1 MNMKVYELL
10 EQSGVTARN
19 PLSAD
24 VEQLEI
30 TGISESSL
38 QVTNGHLFVAIS
50 GYATDGEAYIGNAI
64 ERGASLI
71 VTASDLTARASV
83 PFIQGNNARESLA
96 LLASAFYHNP
106 SQDKLVIGITG
117 TNGKTTTALF
127 LQHLLKKA
135 GVEVAYFGTVYNEVN
150 GQRYESKL
158 TTPSATE
165 IQASLARL
173 NDDVVV
179 IETSSQGL
187 HQYRM
192 AGMQFDYALFTNLQH
207 DHLDYHK
214 TMEAYYQAKKS
225 LFSLMKPDGKAV
237 INSYTMWGNRLAKEL
252 EANDKQVLT
261 VDTKKGAASYVLDKT
276 TDIAV
281 VAFNGQGGQIE
292 EIEAPLLGVYNQENL
307 ILATTIIVDLGLDA
321 GNTNDAIAEF
331 AGIAGRLEYYPLA
344 DGNEM
349 VVDYAHTPDAIEALL
364 TTLNAQYPNHE
375 IIHIFGFRGQRD
387 SKKFPQMVSASQI
400 GADLTI
406 LTTDDLNGVPKQV
419 MADIY
424 LEYVTQYGL
433 NSMAMALDRVEA
445 VELALEMSLNPVLLV
460 LTGKGHEAYSEENKY
475 GVQSDQQ
482 VAHMFRYRQVSY
494 SM

>member
-19 PLSAD
+19 PLPAD

-50 GYATDGEAYIGNAI
+50 GYATDGEAYIGNDI

-71 VTASDLTARASV
+71 VTESDLTARANV
-83 PFIQGNNARESLA
+83 PFIQVDNARESLA

-117 TNGKTTTALF
+117 TNGKTTTVLF

-135 GVEVAYFGTVYNEVN
+135 GFEVAYFGTVYNEVN
-150 GQRYESKL
+150 GQRYESEL

-165 IQASLARL
+165 IQASLARS

-252 EANDKQVLT
+252 EANGKQVLT
-261 VDTKKGAASYVLDKT
+261 VDTKKGATSYVLDKT
-276 TDIAV
+276 TDTAV

-292 EIEAPLLGVYNQENL
+292 EIEAPLSGVYNQENL
-307 ILATTIIVDLGLDA
+307 ILATTVMVDLGLDA
-321 GNTNDAIAEF
+321 GNTNEEIADF

-364 TTLNAQYPNHE
+364 KTLNDQYPDHD
-375 IIHIFGFRGQRD
+375 ITHIFGFRGQRD
-387 SKKFPQMVSASQI
+387 SKKFPQMVSASQM

-433 NSMAMALDRVEA
+433 DSMAMVLDRVEA
-445 VELALEMSLNPVLLV
+445 VELALEMFPKSGIIS
-460 LTGKGHEAYSEENKY
+460 TYW
-475 GVQSDQQ
+475 
-482 VAHMFRYRQVSY
+482 
-494 SM
+494 

>member
-1 MNMKVYELL
+1 MSMKVYELL

-19 PLSAD
+19 PLPAD

-71 VTASDLTARASV
+71 VTESDLTGRTTI
-83 PFIQGNNARESLA
+83 PFIQVDNARESLA

-135 GVEVAYFGTVYNEVN
+135 GFEVAYFGTVYNEVN

-165 IQASLARL
+165 IQASLARS

-207 DHLDYHK
+207 NHLDYHK

-252 EANDKQVLT
+252 AANGKQVLT
-261 VDTKKGAASYVLDKT
+261 VDTKKGATS
-276 TDIAV
+276 
-281 VAFNGQGGQIE
+281 
-292 EIEAPLLGVYNQENL
+292 
-307 ILATTIIVDLGLDA
+307 
-321 GNTNDAIAEF
+321 
-331 AGIAGRLEYYPLA
+331 
-344 DGNEM
+344 
-349 VVDYAHTPDAIEALL
+349 
-364 TTLNAQYPNHE
+364 
-375 IIHIFGFRGQRD
+375 
-387 SKKFPQMVSASQI
+387 
-400 GADLTI
+400 
-406 LTTDDLNGVPKQV
+406 
-419 MADIY
+419 
-424 LEYVTQYGL
+424 
-433 NSMAMALDRVEA
+433 
-445 VELALEMSLNPVLLV
+445 
-460 LTGKGHEAYSEENKY
+460 
-475 GVQSDQQ
+475 
-482 VAHMFRYRQVSY
+482 
-494 SM
+494 

>member
-19 PLSAD
+19 PLPAE

-38 QVTNGHLFVAIS
+38 RVADGHLFVAIS

-64 ERGASLI
+64 KRGASLI
-71 VTASDLTARASV
+71 VTESDLTARENV
-83 PFIQGNNARESLA
+83 PFIQVDNARESLA

-135 GVEVAYFGTVYNEVN
+135 GFEVAYFGTVYNEIN

-165 IQASLARL
+165 IQASLARS

-207 DHLDYHK
+207 DYLDYHK

-237 INSYTMWGNRLAKEL
+237 VNSYTMWGNRLAKEL
-252 EANDKQVLT
+252 ATSGKQVLT
-261 VDTKKGAASYVLDKT
+261 VDTKKGATSYVLDKT
-276 TDIAV
+276 TDTAV

-292 EIEAPLLGVYNQENL
+292 EIEAPLSGVYNQENL
-307 ILATTIIVDLGLDA
+307 ILAITVMVDLGLDA
-321 GNTNDAIAEF
+321 GNTNEAIADF

-364 TTLNAQYPNHE
+364 KTLNDQYPEHD

-387 SKKFPQMVSASQI
+387 TK
-400 GADLTI
+400 
-406 LTTDDLNGVPKQV
+406 
-419 MADIY
+419 
-424 LEYVTQYGL
+424 
-433 NSMAMALDRVEA
+433 NSRKWCPPRKLG
-445 VELALEMSLNPVLLV
+445 P
-460 LTGKGHEAYSEENKY
+460 T
-475 GVQSDQQ
+475 
-482 VAHMFRYRQVSY
+482 
-494 SM
+494 

>member
-1 MNMKVYELL
+1 MKVYELL

-19 PLSAD
+19 PLPAD
-24 VEQLEI
+24 VEQLKI

-38 QVTNGHLFVAIS
+38 QVINGHLFVTIS
-50 GYATDGEAYIGNAI
+50 GYATNGEAYIGNAI

-71 VTASDLTARASV
+71 VTKSDLTARANV
-83 PFIQGNNARESLA
+83 PFIQVDNARENLA

-117 TNGKTTTALF
+117 TNGKTTTVLF

-135 GVEVAYFGTVYNEVN
+135 GFEVAYFGTVYNEVN

-165 IQASLARL
+165 IQASLARS

-192 AGMQFDYALFTNLQH
+192 AGMQFDYDLFTNLQH

-252 EANDKQVLT
+252 EANGKQVLT
-261 VDTKKGAASYVLDKT
+261 VDTKKGATSYVLDKT
-276 TDIAV
+276 TDTAV

-292 EIEAPLLGVYNQENL
+292 EIEAPLSGVYNQENL
-307 ILATTIIVDLGLDA
+307 ILATTVMVDLGLDA
-321 GNTNDAIAEF
+321 GNTNEEIADF

-364 TTLNAQYPNHE
+364 KTLNDQYPDHD
-375 IIHIFGFRGQRD
+375 ITHIFGFRGQRD
-387 SKKFPQMVSASQI
+387 SKKFPQMVSASQM

-433 NSMAMALDRVEA
+433 DSMAMVLDRVEA
-445 VELALEMSLNPVLLV
+445 VELALEMFPKSGIIS
-460 LTGKGHEAYSEENKY
+460 TYW
-475 GVQSDQQ
+475 
-482 VAHMFRYRQVSY
+482 
-494 SM
+494 

>member
-1 MNMKVYELL
+1 MKVYELL

-19 PLSAD
+19 PLPAE
-24 VEQLEI
+24 VEQLKI

-38 QVTNGHLFVAIS
+38 QVINGHLFVTIS
-50 GYATDGEAYIGNAI
+50 GYATNGEAYIGNAI
-64 ERGASLI
+64 ERGASLV
-71 VTASDLTARASV
+71 VTKSDLTGRTTV
-83 PFIQGNNARESLA
+83 PFIQDDNARESLA

-117 TNGKTTTALF
+117 TNGKTTTVLF
-127 LQHLLKKA
+127 LQHLLKKS
-135 GVEVAYFGTVYNEVN
+135 GFEVAYFGTVYNEVN
-150 GQRYESKL
+150 GQRYESEL

-165 IQASLARL
+165 IQASLARS

-252 EANDKQVLT
+252 EANGKQVLT
-261 VDTKKGAASYVLDKT
+261 VDTKKGATSYVLDKT
-276 TDIAV
+276 TDTAV

-292 EIEAPLLGVYNQENL
+292 EIEAPLSGVYNQENL
-307 ILATTIIVDLGLDA
+307 ILATTVMVDLGLDA
-321 GNTNDAIAEF
+321 GNTNEEIADF

-364 TTLNAQYPNHE
+364 KTLNDQYPDHD
-375 IIHIFGFRGQRD
+375 ITHIFGFRGQRD
-387 SKKFPQMVSASQI
+387 SKKFPQMVSASLI

-433 NSMAMALDRVEA
+433 DSMAMVLDRVEA
-445 VELALEMSLNPVLLV
+445 VELALEMFPKSGIIS
-460 LTGKGHEAYSEENKY
+460 TYW
-475 GVQSDQQ
+475 
-482 VAHMFRYRQVSY
+482 
-494 SM
+494 

>member
-19 PLSAD
+19 PLPAE

-38 QVTNGHLFVAIS
+38 QVTNGHLFVVIS
-50 GYATDGEAYIGNAI
+50 GYATDGETYIGNAI

-71 VTASDLTARASV
+71 VTESDLTGQTTV
-83 PFIQGNNARESLA
+83 PFIQVDNARESLA

-135 GVEVAYFGTVYNEVN
+135 GFEVAYFGTVYNEIN

-165 IQASLARL
+165 IQAALTRS

-252 EANDKQVLT
+252 EANGKQVLT
-261 VDTKKGAASYVLDKT
+261 VDTKKGATSYVLDKT
-276 TDIAV
+276 TDSAV
-281 VAFNGQGGQIE
+281 VSFNGQVE
-292 EIEAPLLGVYNQENL
+292 TIEAPLSGVYNQENL
-307 ILATTIIVDLGLDA
+307 ILATTVMADLGLDA
-321 GNTNDAIAEF
+321 GNTNDAIVDF
-331 AGIAGRLEYYPLA
+331 AGISGRLEYYPLV

-364 TTLNAQYPNHE
+364 TTLNAQYPDHD

-387 SKKFPQMVSASQI
+387 SKKFPQMVSASQM

-406 LTTDDLNGVPKQV
+406 LTTDDLNGVPRQE
-419 MADIY
+419 MAEKY
-424 LEYVTQYGL
+424 LEYVTLYGL
-433 NSMAMALDRVEA
+433 DSMAMVLDRVEA
-445 VELALEMSLNPVLLV
+445 VELALEMSTNPVLLV

>member
-1 MNMKVYELL
+1 
-10 EQSGVTARN
+10 A
-19 PLSAD
+19 
-24 VEQLEI
+24 
-30 TGISESSL
+30 
-38 QVTNGHLFVAIS
+38 
-50 GYATDGEAYIGNAI
+50 
-64 ERGASLI
+64 
-71 VTASDLTARASV
+71 
-83 PFIQGNNARESLA
+83 
-96 LLASAFYHNP
+96 
-106 SQDKLVIGITG
+106 
-117 TNGKTTTALF
+117 
-127 LQHLLKKA
+127 
-135 GVEVAYFGTVYNEVN
+135 
-150 GQRYESKL
+150 
-158 TTPSATE
+158 
-165 IQASLARL
+165 LARS

-225 LFSLMKPDGKAV
+225 LFSLMKADGKAV

-252 EANDKQVLT
+252 AASGKQVLT
-261 VDTKKGAASYVLDKT
+261 VDTKKDATSYVLDKT
-276 TDIAV
+276 TDTAV

-292 EIEAPLLGVYNQENL
+292 AIEAPLSGVYNQENL
-307 ILATTIIVDLGLDA
+307 ILATTVMVDLGLDA
-321 GNTNDAIAEF
+321 GNTNDAIADF

-375 IIHIFGFRGQRD
+375 TIHIFGFRGQRD
-387 SKKFPQMVSASQI
+387 TKKFPQMVSASQT

-406 LTTDDLNGVPKQV
+406 LTTDDLNGVPRQE
-419 MADIY
+419 MAEKY

-433 NSMAMALDRVEA
+433 DSMAMALDRVEA

-460 LTGKGHEAYSEENKY
+460 LTGKGHEAYSEENK
-475 GVQSDQQ
+475 
-482 VAHMFRYRQVSY
+482 
-494 SM
+494 

>member
-1 MNMKVYELL
+1 MKVYELL

-19 PLSAD
+19 PLPAD

-50 GYATDGEAYIGNAI
+50 GYATDGEAYIGNDI

-71 VTASDLTARASV
+71 VTESDLTARANV
-83 PFIQGNNARESLA
+83 PFIQVDNARESLA

-117 TNGKTTTALF
+117 TNGKTTTVLF

-135 GVEVAYFGTVYNEVN
+135 GFEVAYFGTVYNEVN

-165 IQASLARL
+165 IQASLARS

-192 AGMQFDYALFTNLQH
+192 AGMQFDYDLFTNLQH

-252 EANDKQVLT
+252 EANGKQVLT
-261 VDTKKGAASYVLDKT
+261 VDTKKGATSYVLDKT
-276 TDIAV
+276 TDTAV
-281 VAFNGQGGQIE
+281 VDFNGQGGQIE
-292 EIEAPLLGVYNQENL
+292 EIEAPLSGVYNQENL
-307 ILATTIIVDLGLDA
+307 ILATTVMVDLGLDA
-321 GNTNDAIAEF
+321 GNTNEEIADF

-364 TTLNAQYPNHE
+364 KTLNDQYPDHD
-375 IIHIFGFRGQRD
+375 ITHIFGFRGQRD
-387 SKKFPQMVSASQI
+387 SKKFPQMVSASQM

-433 NSMAMALDRVEA
+433 DSMAMVLDRVEA
-445 VELALEMSLNPVLLV
+445 VELALEMFPKSGIIS
-460 LTGKGHEAYSEENKY
+460 TYW
-475 GVQSDQQ
+475 
-482 VAHMFRYRQVSY
+482 
-494 SM
+494 

>member
-1 MNMKVYELL
+1 MKVYELL

-19 PLSAD
+19 PLPAD

-71 VTASDLTARASV
+71 VTESDLTARANV
-83 PFIQGNNARESLA
+83 PFIQVDNARESLA

-117 TNGKTTTALF
+117 TNGKTTTVLF
-127 LQHLLKKA
+127 LQYLLKKA
-135 GVEVAYFGTVYNEVN
+135 GFEVAYFGTVYNEVN
-150 GQRYESKL
+150 GQRYESEL

-165 IQASLARL
+165 IQASLARS

-192 AGMQFDYALFTNLQH
+192 AGMQFDYDLFTNLQH

-225 LFSLMKPDGKAV
+225 LFSLMKLDGKAV

-252 EANDKQVLT
+252 EANGKQVLT
-261 VDTKKGAASYVLDKT
+261 VDTKKGATNYVLDKT
-276 TDIAV
+276 TDTAV

-292 EIEAPLLGVYNQENL
+292 EIEAPLSGVYNQENL
-307 ILATTIIVDLGLDA
+307 ILATTVMVDLGLDA
-321 GNTNDAIAEF
+321 GNTNEAIADF
-331 AGIAGRLEYYPLA
+331 AGIVR
-344 DGNEM
+344 
-349 VVDYAHTPDAIEALL
+349 
-364 TTLNAQYPNHE
+364 
-375 IIHIFGFRGQRD
+375 
-387 SKKFPQMVSASQI
+387 
-400 GADLTI
+400 
-406 LTTDDLNGVPKQV
+406 
-419 MADIY
+419 
-424 LEYVTQYGL
+424 
-433 NSMAMALDRVEA
+433 A
-445 VELALEMSLNPVLLV
+445 V
-460 LTGKGHEAYSEENKY
+460 
-475 GVQSDQQ
+475 
-482 VAHMFRYRQVSY
+482 
-494 SM
+494 